1 MSRGAAFHPGRRTD
15 YPGSMD
21 STLRI
26 RTILTFW
33 LPLAAAWLMM
43 GAEGPYLSAI
53 VARMDRPVENLAAFG
68 LSFTLAWLVESPIIM
83 LLSASTA
90 LCRDRASFLALRRFA
105 YLLNGTLTAI
115 LVVVALP
122 PVFRL
127 LAQGVL
133 GLPADV
139 VHLANLA
146 TAMLAP
152 WPAAIG
158 YRRFHQGLLVRTGQ
172 TRRVAYGTVLRLVT
186 MSLAAAGLALGTRLP
201 GACIGALALS
211 SGVVAE
217 AAASRWMAHR
227 VVRDLLDPG
236 PPSGPAPTFR
246 ELARYYYPLALT
258 SIIAM
263 ATAPLLTFFMGRGRD
278 PLQCLAAWPVV
289 HAFVFFFRSGGSAF
303 QEVGVALT
311 GADGRHAA
319 QVRRAA
325 TLLAAGSTALM
336 AVAVFTPLGAL
347 WFRRVVGLGAELLP
361 FALLPAQVLLLLPA
375 MEYLLSFQRSRWI
388 LAGRTSLVS
397 TATALETVGLTLS
410 MALFALVLD
419 WRGTLA
425 AALAL
430 TLGRS
435 AACGYL
441 LRKAADE
448 PFTGSGTPSGRTAAE
463 ASGPPPPAPPAC
475 GPRGRA
481 NAGHPGEV
489 APG

>member
-1 MSRGAAFHPGRRTD
+1 MR
-15 YPGSMD
+15 
-21 STLRI
+21 L
-26 RTILTFW
+26 RTILAFW

-43 GAEGPYLSAI
+43 GVEGPYLSAV
-53 VARMDRPVENLAAFG
+53 VARLDRPVENLAAFG

-105 YLLNGTLTAI
+105 TLLNGALTAL
-115 LVVVALP
+115 LVLLALP
-122 PVFRL
+122 PVFRF

-133 GLPADV
+133 GLPEPVARM
-139 VHLANLA
+139 ANLA
-146 TAMLAP
+146 TALLAP

-172 TRRVAYGTVLRLVT
+172 TRRVAYGTALRLAT
-186 MSLAAAGLALGTRLP
+186 MSLAAAGLALATPLP

-217 AAASRWMAHR
+217 AAASRWMARR

-236 PPSGPAPTFR
+236 PESGPAPSLR
-246 ELARYYYPLALT
+246 DLARYYYPLALT

-263 ATAPLLTFFMGRGRD
+263 STAPLLTFFMGRGRD

-303 QEVGVALT
+303 QEVGVALS
-311 GADGRHAA
+311 GAGGRNEA

-325 TLLAAGSTALM
+325 LLLAAGSTLLM
-336 AVAVFTPLGAL
+336 AAVVFTPLGAL
-347 WFRRVVGLGAELLP
+347 WFRRVVGLGAGLLP
-361 FALLPAQVLLLLPA
+361 FAVLPAQVLILLPA

-388 LAGRTSLVS
+388 LAGRTSLIS
-397 TATALETVGLTLS
+397 TATALETAGLTLA
-410 MALFALVLD
+410 MGLFALVLD

-441 LRKAADE
+441 VRRAADR
-448 PFTGSGTPSGRTAAE
+448 PGSGPEGLRLR
-463 ASGPPPPAPPAC
+463 P
-475 GPRGRA
+475 
-481 NAGHPGEV
+481 
-489 APG
+489 